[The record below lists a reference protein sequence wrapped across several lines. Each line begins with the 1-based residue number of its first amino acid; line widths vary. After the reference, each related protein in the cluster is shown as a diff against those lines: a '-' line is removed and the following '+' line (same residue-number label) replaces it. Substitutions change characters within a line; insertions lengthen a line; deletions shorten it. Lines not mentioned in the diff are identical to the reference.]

1 MQLMESR
8 NIPREGRHS
17 PVLLLFAAFVVVVL
31 RCCAVIAAA
40 DCAATPR
47 GVSLRGRVGE
57 KASEVFESRLVG
69 DKARGDIFDEAVNAF
84 VTRMDDLHPCPQ
96 GSTSL
101 SGWWQGE
108 YWGKTMLSLC
118 AYARYSGRE
127 DVKSLVRDR
136 ALGFVRRFQRKDGY
150 LSSYDDEDHVV
161 GFGWNVW
168 SRKYT
173 TWALVE
179 AYDLTGDAELLNAA
193 ARIIDH
199 LVAQLDRL
207 GVPLAGT
214 GCFSGIPSLSI
225 LKPVVLLAERTG
237 EKRFL
242 DFARAIVADNDRADG
257 RIPNIVAN
265 AFGDKPVHEWYPN
278 PEKWAKAYELMS
290 VVEGLIEFSKATGEK
305 RPFKAAECIWEK
317 LRTAELNAVG
327 SVGYHDHFTGAA
339 LQPNCITE
347 VCDVIHWM
355 RLCRYL
361 NEATGDAKYL
371 DAWEAAFLN
380 AFLAGVYR
388 GGEWGAHDV
397 RSHGRRH
404 LQGIY
409 EVKMTYHFCCIDN
422 APRAFCDWAD
432 RQIVAAPD
440 GALVVNFYTDCSF
453 AGEGCSVEVSGN
465 YPVGDVARVA
475 VRSASPR
482 KVRLRVPGWCV
493 GGMTVDGAAA
503 VPAAGYAEA
512 SVGPGERVFV
522 IGFDMS
528 PRVERSSALTVRPG
542 ECKMDMELFGMTWH
556 NPEMAGF
563 ARSKPGVRVLK
574 GPLVLAKAR
583 SVGCDDHAC
592 FTDVEGLDASWRV
605 SLAPVR
611 NGSVWGAWKMTLESP
626 DGGTRRT
633 LGVCDYATA
642 ADYDNPRN
650 SFSIWF

>member
-1 MQLMESR
+1 MKTLCGA
-8 NIPREGRHS
+8 ILAAA
-17 PVLLLFAAFVVVVL
+17 VAFAAL
-31 RCCAVIAAA
+31 GALSAE
-40 DCAATPR
+40 TPC
-47 GVSLRGRVGE
+47 GVALRGRVGE
-57 KASEVFESRLVG
+57 KAAEVFESRLVG
-69 DKARGDIFDEAVNAF
+69 DKAKGDIYGEAVNAF
-84 VTRMDDLHPCPQ
+84 VTRMDDLHPYPE
-96 GSTSL
+96 GATNHF
-101 SGWWQGE
+101 GWWQGE

-127 DVKSLVRDR
+127 DVKSLVHDR
-136 ALGFVRRFQRKDGY
+136 ALEFVRRFQRKNGY
-150 LSSYDDEDHVV
+150 LSSYDDEDHVF
-161 GFGWNVW
+161 GFNWNVW

-193 ARIIDH
+193 ARIVDH
-199 LVAQLDRL
+199 LAAQLKRL

-214 GCFSGIPSLSI
+214 GYFSGIPSLSI

-237 EKRFL
+237 EQRFL
-242 DFARAIVADNDRADG
+242 DFAREIVADNDRADG

-265 AFGDKPVHEWYPN
+265 AFGEKPVHKWYPK
-278 PEKWAKAYELMS
+278 PEEWAKAYELMS
-290 VVEGLIEFSKATGEK
+290 VVEGLLEFSKATGER
-305 RPFKAAECIWEK
+305 RPFEAAERIWEK
-317 LRTAELNAVG
+317 LKSAELNAVG

-371 DAWEAAFLN
+371 DAWEVSFLN

-404 LQGIY
+404 LTGMY
-409 EVKMTYHFCCIDN
+409 EVEMTYHFCCIDN

-432 RQIVAAPD
+432 RQVVAAAD
-440 GALVVNFYTDCSF
+440 GTLDVNFYTDCVFS
-453 AGEGCSVEVSGN
+453 GEGCSVEVSGN
-465 YPVGDVARVA
+465 YPVGDVVRVA
-475 VRSASPR
+475 VRSTSPR
-482 KVRLRVPGWCV
+482 KVRLRVPGWCA
-493 GGMTVDGAAA
+493 GEMTVDGAAA
-503 VPAAGYAEA
+503 VPASGYVEM
-512 SVGPGERVFV
+512 SVGAGEQVFV
-522 IGFDMS
+522 LGFDML
-528 PRVERSSALTVRPG
+528 PRVEPSPSMEIKDG
-542 ECKMDMELFGMTWH
+542 ESKTAIKHFGMTWH

-563 ARSKPGVRVLK
+563 ARRMPGVRILR

-583 SVGCDDHAC
+583 SAGCDDHAC

-605 SLAPVR
+605 SLAPVP
-611 NGSVWGAWKMTLESP
+611 NESAWGAWKMTLESP
-626 DGGTRRT
+626 DGKTRRS
-633 LGVCDYATA
+633 LGVCDYATS

>member
-1 MQLMESR
+1 MM
-8 NIPREGRHS
+8 
-17 PVLLLFAAFVVVVL
+17 
-31 RCCAVIAAA
+31 IAAA
-40 DCAATPR
+40 VAFVAAIAAVADGTATPR
-47 GVSLRGRVGE
+47 GVALRGRVGE

-84 VTRMDDLHPCPQ
+84 VTRMDDLHPRPQ

-193 ARIIDH
+193 ARIVDH

-257 RIPNIVAN
+257 RVPNIVAN

-278 PEKWAKAYELMS
+278 PGKWAKAYELMS
-290 VVEGLIEFSKATGEK
+290 VVEGLLEFSKATGEK
-305 RPFKAAECIWEK
+305 RPFEAAERIWEK

-493 GGMTVDGAAA
+493 GGMTVDGAAV
-503 VPAAGYAEA
+503 VPAAGYTEA

-522 IGFDMS
+522 LGFDMS
-528 PRVERSSALTVRPG
+528 PRVERSSALAVKPG
-542 ECKMDMELFGMTWH
+542 ECEWAMEFFRMTWH

-563 ARSKPGVRVLK
+563 ARIKPGVRVLK

-592 FTDVEGLDASWRV
+592 FTDVDGLDASWRV

-611 NGSVWGAWKMTLESP
+611 NESVWGAWKMTLESP